1 MITLKEKN
9 TLISSFTGKLLRN
22 RFGKGPESVNV
33 SIGECGIAIHIRNF
47 ISPVE
52 QFLLDKEEEQA
63 LRYTR
68 ELLMKSLL
76 PELSAYM
83 KAELGLVTEELYYD
97 WGLHNA
103 SGMIVGLFELHSEKS
118 APYRGQ
124 KSVHDH
130 VIKVSGMV
138 QKEPVHIDSW
148 WLNSK
153 TLIVVREGIL
163 IILEKELLDLGYENI
178 LKSTKRKMEKRYLD
192 QETGFTKVLNKTL
205 SDIYVD
211 WDFSQDRSVIAYTFQ

>member
-1 MITLKEKN
+1 MTVKEKS
-9 TLISSFTGKLLRN
+9 TLIASYTGKLLRN

-33 SIGECGIAIHIRNF
+33 SVDSHGIAIHIRNF

-52 QFLLDKEEEQA
+52 QFLLDKQEEQA

-76 PELSAYM
+76 PELSAYL
-83 KAELGLVTEELYYD
+83 KNELTLEVQEMYYD

-103 SGMIVGLFELHSEKS
+103 TGMIVGLFERHTEKS
-118 APYRGQ
+118 ESYPGQ

-130 VIKVSGMV
+130 VIQVSGKV

-148 WLNSK
+148 WMGPK

-163 IILEKELLDLGYENI
+163 ILIEKEFIDMGYEHI
-178 LKSTKRKMEKRYLD
+178 LKSTKRKLEKRYLE
-192 QETGFTKVLNKTL
+192 QNIGFEQALGKKI
-205 SDIYVD
+205 SDFYVD
-211 WDFSQDRSVIAYTFQ
+211 WDFSNDRSVILYTFK

>member
-1 MITLKEKN
+1 MTVKEK
-9 TLISSFTGKLLRN
+9 TTQIASYTGKLLRN

-33 SIGECGIAIHIRNF
+33 SLDSRGIAIHIRNF

-76 PELSAYM
+76 PELSAYL
-83 KAELGLVTEELYYD
+83 KTELAIDVQEMYYD

-103 SGMIVGLFELHSEKS
+103 TGMIVGLFDLHNEKS
-118 APYRGQ
+118 EPYRGQ

-130 VIKVSGMV
+130 VIRVSGKV
-138 QKEPVHIDSW
+138 QKEPVYIDSW
-148 WLNSK
+148 WMSAK

-163 IILEKELLDLGYENI
+163 ILLEKELIDMGYENI
-178 LKSTKRKMEKRYLD
+178 LKTTKRKMEKRHLD
-192 QETGFTKVLNKTL
+192 QETGFTEIIGKTL

-211 WDFSQDRSVIAYTFQ
+211 WDFTRDRSVIAYTFQ

>member
-1 MITLKEKN
+1 MVTLKEKN
-9 TLISSFTGKLLRN
+9 TQIASFTGKLLRN

-33 SIGECGIAIHIRNF
+33 SLGERGIAIHIRNF

-52 QFLLDKEEEQA
+52 QFLLDKEEEQS

-76 PELSAYM
+76 PELSAYL
-83 KAELGLVTEELYYD
+83 KAELAIETQEMYYD

-103 SGMIVGLFELHSEKS
+103 SGMIVGLFELYSEKS
-118 APYRGQ
+118 EPYQGQ
-124 KSVHDH
+124 KSVHDS
-130 VIKVSGMV
+130 VIKVSGLV
-138 QKEPVHIDSW
+138 QKEPVNIDSW

-153 TLIVVREGIL
+153 TLIVIREGIL
-163 IILEKELLDLGYENI
+163 IILEKELLDMGYENI
-178 LKSTKRKMEKRYLD
+178 LKSTKRKMEKRFLD
-192 QETGFTKVLNKTL
+192 QETDFTKVLNKTL

-211 WDFSQDRSVIAYTFQ
+211 WDFTRDRSVIAYTFQ